1 MHIRFWSKNIMGT
14 FFLKDSGVD
23 GRIIKLYLKLI
34 RSDLGWIYLAQDRG
48 H

>member
-1 MHIRFWSKNIMGT
+1 MHARFWSKNMKGT
-14 FFLKDSGVD
+14 FLEVSGVG

-34 RSDLGWIYLAQDRG
+34 RSDLDWIYLAQVWG